1 MCGKFF
7 WLLLL
12 SALCVRVFL
21 YALVHVS
28 HVFYQVVTVQTRAV
42 TTVLSNKGLLFLA
55 LDSGVEI
62 YLLKGSGFESSLNN
76 ISLT

>member
-28 HVFYQVVTVQTRAV
+28 HVIYQVVTVQTRAV

-55 LDSGVEI
+55 LD
-62 YLLKGSGFESSLNN
+62 
-76 ISLT
+76 